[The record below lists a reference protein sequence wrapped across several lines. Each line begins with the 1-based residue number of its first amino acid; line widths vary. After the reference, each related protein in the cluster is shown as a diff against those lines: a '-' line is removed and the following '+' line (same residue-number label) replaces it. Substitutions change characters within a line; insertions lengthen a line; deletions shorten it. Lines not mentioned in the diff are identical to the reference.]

1 MAVEHFGVKDT
12 PAMRPTDREFSITW
26 KGYDREE
33 VRAFLKEIDADLR
46 ELEASADQATTRLT
60 VAQAEMVPRAEV
72 DEAMIAIFDAKERLL
87 DKARRRAE
95 RIEADARERARAEQR
110 EIAAEIV
117 MQAQEE
123 ARRIIQVAITGTT
136 PVTEDSISDVARRE
150 ADRLVGEAQL
160 VADHWIHKTVAVPDA
175 VDTND
180 PDQPPIQAV
189 IVETEADGEFE
200 PSPDRGASEHNEVD
214 GRLTVLSEDEL
225 TVPSEDDGAGR
236 LSRYAR
242 NSARLPSIGDDAAK
256 VLRSME
262 SLRWREGEA

>member
-1 MAVEHFGVKDT
+1 MAVEHFGVKDA
-12 PAMRPTDREFSITW
+12 PAMRPDVSDREFSITW

-33 VRAFLKEIDADLR
+33 VRAFLKEIEADFR
-46 ELEASADQATTRLT
+46 ELEASADQVTTRLT
-60 VAQAEMVPRAEV
+60 VAQAEMIPRAEV

-95 RIEADARERARAEQR
+95 RIEADAMERARAEQR

-160 VADHWIHKTVAVPDA
+160 VADHWIQKTVPVPEA
-175 VDTND
+175 VDTGD

-189 IVETEADGEFE
+189 VVETEADGEFE
-200 PSPDRGASEHNEVD
+200 PSPDRGASEHDEVD
-214 GRLTVLSEDEL
+214 GRLTV
-225 TVPSEDDGAGR
+225 PFEDDGAGR

-242 NSARLPSIGDDAAK
+242 NSARLPSIGDDASK
-256 VLRSME
+256 VLGSME
-262 SLRWREGEA
+262 SLRWRDGES